1 MTENNIEKNI
11 DIIPLIIEG
20 AQDIKGKAITVVDMS
35 SIEAAPTPQFI
46 IVEGSSTMQVASIA
60 DNIRDHLL
68 EKAGMKPYNY
78 DGYTNSEWIVIDYGP
93 VLVHIFIPEA
103 RHKYNLEELWSDA
116 IITNIPDL
124 D

>member
-1 MTENNIEKNI
+1 MTENNINKNI
-11 DIIPLIIEG
+11 DIVPLIIEG

-68 EKAGMKPYNY
+68 DKADMKPYNY

-93 VLVHIFIPEA
+93 VLVHVFIPEA
-103 RHKYNLEELWSDA
+103 RQKYNLEELWSDA
-116 IITNIPDL
+116 VITNIPDL